1 MRARLRGS
9 ANLQLIADGSA
20 LYESRVTRTEPQRR
34 EAKSTTLAS
43 HSYNFAGT
51 ASQLLIQMSGI
62 ESRHHESSVGIMW
75 LETKFLRVAFLE
87 IHNTDGIEPSGNFWL
102 SCDIKEA

>member
-1 MRARLRGS
+1 VVTTVALREAIGQRPAYHGNQLRPGLSPGGPSLGQDARQQINTARLIIVGF
-9 ANLQLIADGSA
+9 G
-20 LYESRVTRTEPQRR
+20 
-34 EAKSTTLAS
+34 
-43 HSYNFAGT
+43 NFGA
-51 ASQLLIQMSGI
+51 SGI

-87 IHNTDGIEPSGNFWL
+87 IHNTEGIEPGGNFWL

>member
-1 MRARLRGS
+1 MENLPILRLDRTRLAMAANWHRRGLSPSGASLGQDARQQINTARLIILGF
-9 ANLQLIADGSA
+9 G
-20 LYESRVTRTEPQRR
+20 
-34 EAKSTTLAS
+34 
-43 HSYNFAGT
+43 NFGA
-51 ASQLLIQMSGI
+51 SGI

-87 IHNTDGIEPSGNFWL
+87 IHNTEGIEPGGNFWL